1 MQVSVESGEGLERRM
16 RVELPAEQI
25 DAEVEKRLKK
35 IARSVKLDGFRP
47 GKVPLSIVRQRYAGQ
62 VHQEVFGDLV
72 QKSFFEAVGQEK
84 LSPAGEPRIEP
95 LAETGSAGYTAVFE
109 VMPEFEVGQLE
120 TITVKRPKVD
130 IGDADVEQMI
140 EKLRKQRVT
149 WSPVE
154 RPAAQGDQVRISFEG
169 RLEGEEEPFEGG
181 SAENFSMEIGADRM
195 IEGFESGLIGAA
207 AGERRDLQLQFP
219 EQYQVEKLAGKPVTF
234 SVQVHE
240 VAEPVLPEVDEA
252 FAASLGVT
260 EGGVD
265 AMRSEIRANMQRE
278 LDQKVQ
284 AVTKQQVLDGV
295 LAANAI
301 DVPKVMVDK
310 EVRELQER
318 ARKEVSASGRSS
330 GMELPASLFEDQ
342 ARRRVALGLI
352 ISKVISGNQM
362 KADPERVRSMIAAHA
377 ASYEDPQQVID
388 WYQGNREQLTA
399 LEAVALEDQV
409 VDWVLAQARVEDD
422 ETSFE
427 ALMGNMA

>member
-16 RVELPAEQI
+16 RVELPSEQI

-35 IARSVKLDGFRP
+35 IARNVKMDGFRP

-72 QKSFFEAVGQEK
+72 QQSFFEAVGQEK

-95 LAETGSAGYTAVFE
+95 LAEAGSAGYTAVFE

-120 TITVKRPKVD
+120 TISVKRPNVD
-130 IGDADVEQMI
+130 IGDADVDQMI

-149 WSPVE
+149 WNPVE
-154 RPAAQGDQVRISFEG
+154 RPATEGDQVRVSFQG

-181 SAENFSMEIGADRM
+181 SAENFSLEIGADRM
-195 IEGFESGLIGAA
+195 IEGFEGGLIGAS
-207 AGERRDLQLQFP
+207 AGDNRELALHFP
-219 EQYQVEKLAGKPVTF
+219 EQYQVETLAGKPVTF

-260 EGGVD
+260 EGGVE

-284 AVTKQQVLDGV
+284 AVIKQQVLDGV

-318 ARKEVSASGRSS
+318 ARQEVGASGRSK

-352 ISKVISGNQM
+352 ISKVISANQM
-362 KADPERVRSMIAAHA
+362 KADPKRVRQMIEAHA
-377 ASYEDPQQVID
+377 SSYEDPQQVID

-409 VDWVLAQARVEDD
+409 VDWVLERAQVADE

>member
-72 QKSFFEAVGQEK
+72 QQSFFEAVGKEK

-95 LAETGSAGYTAVFE
+95 LSEAGSAGYTAVFE
-109 VMPEFEVGQLE
+109 VMPEFEVGQLDS
-120 TITVKRPKVD
+120 ISVKRPKVD
-130 IGDADVEQMI
+130 IGDADVDQMI

-149 WSPVE
+149 WNPVE
-154 RPAAQGDQVRISFEG
+154 RPADHGDQVRVSFQG

-207 AGERRDLQLQFP
+207 TGDNPELTLQFP

-234 SVQVHE
+234 SVQILE

-252 FAASLGVT
+252 FAASLGVD
-260 EGGVD
+260 EGGVE

-278 LDQKVQ
+278 LEQKVQ
-284 AVTKQQVLDGV
+284 SVTKQQVLDGV

-318 ARKEVSASGRSS
+318 ARREVSASGRSA

-352 ISKVISGNQM
+352 ISKVISDNQM

-377 ASYEDPQQVID
+377 SSYEDPQQVID
-388 WYQGNREQLTA
+388 WYQSNREQLTA

-409 VDWVLAQARVEDD
+409 VDWVLERAQVEDD
-422 ETSFE
+422 QTSFE
-427 ALMGNMA
+427 DLMGNMA